1 MFDTRPLSSA
11 DGRSSD
17 QSALQ
22 EVPQIQGELR
32 DGILT
37 RVPNGSVVTVPGS
50 AAGDQAS
57 SPGWT
62 PRLLV
67 RIHLSAVMA
76 TRLNQDWNPG
86 QIHLSPPARSSELV
100 SWFQTHNLVTH
111 GYPAL
116 SPQRHLLVCLSVMIR

>member
-1 MFDTRPLSSA
+1 MTLVRLSSA

-32 DGILT
+32 AGI
-37 RVPNGSVVTVPGS
+37 RGSVVKVPGS

-67 RIHLSAVMA
+67 RIHLFAVMA
-76 TRLNQDWNPG
+76 TRLNLDWNPG
-86 QIHLSPPARSSELV
+86 QIHLSPPAGSSELV
-100 SWFQTHNLVTH
+100 SWFQTRNLVTH

-116 SPQRHLLVCLSVMIR
+116 LPQRHPLVCLSVMIR